1 MPDMDMG
8 KRRKRGAP
16 VSQSK
21 ARMMMHEGAIK
32 GHPMTEKQ
40 RGMFGAI
47 AGGNAP
53 KRTRKRKRGKAY

>member
-1 MPDMDMG
+1 MSNDSMEG
-8 KRRKRGAP
+8 RRKRGAP

-21 ARMMMHEGAIK
+21 AKMMMHEGVIK

-47 AGGNAP
+47 AGG
-53 KRTRKRKRGKAY
+53 KRRKRKRGKAY